1 MERTT
6 PRFRAPAWLWPG
18 FLFVLTFGTACFAQA
33 PITNGLVARWPG
45 DGNARDSAGHAE
57 GAVSGGLRY
66 GPGPTGQAFL
76 FDGGAARVD
85 FGSSAGNFGRRD
97 FSIACWMK
105 TTAPSEEAFLGKRSV
120 CAGGNWWNIRVG
132 LGSPHIRMPGI
143 VDFEMDD
150 NTSDGHISLDTTIPL
165 NDGAWHHLV
174 WERQSTS
181 SGSITYLVYVDGMLN
196 NTLSANFAADLQNT
210 TPLVLGQ
217 NICQGSDDTQ
227 PFVGSAAELQ
237 IFSHALSAG
246 EISTLYKAGK
256 PGK

>member
-1 MERTT
+1 M
-6 PRFRAPAWLWPG
+6 
-18 FLFVLTFGTACFAQA
+18 
-33 PITNGLVARWPG
+33 
-45 DGNARDSAGHAE
+45 DDSVPDGHA
-57 GAVSGGLRY
+57 
-66 GPGPTGQAFL
+66 
-76 FDGGAARVD
+76 
-85 FGSSAGNFGRRD
+85 
-97 FSIACWMK
+97 
-105 TTAPSEEAFLGKRSV
+105 
-120 CAGGNWWNIRVG
+120 
-132 LGSPHIRMPGI
+132 
-143 VDFEMDD
+143 
-150 NTSDGHISLDTTIPL
+150 SLDTTIPL

-237 IFSHALSAG
+237 IFSHALSTE